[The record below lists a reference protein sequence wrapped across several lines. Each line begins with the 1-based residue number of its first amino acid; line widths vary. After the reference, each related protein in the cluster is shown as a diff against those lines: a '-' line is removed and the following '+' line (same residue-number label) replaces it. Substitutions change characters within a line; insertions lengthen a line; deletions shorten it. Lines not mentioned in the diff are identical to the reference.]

1 MFRGVFQHRGITE
14 SELLISFDIKKYVK
28 SVVLI
33 GVSKRLVQAVVLSQA
48 GVLSQKKTVVSLF
61 DYLYFIYLFFTHVYP
76 DTQRLLE
83 DLSFV

>member
-1 MFRGVFQHRGITE
+1 MELKCLFDSVFQHRGITE

-48 GVLSQKKTVVSLF
+48 GVLSQKNTVVTLF
-61 DYLYFIYLFFTHVYP
+61 DYFYFILFFFYP
-76 DTQRLLE
+76 C
-83 DLSFV
+83 LS